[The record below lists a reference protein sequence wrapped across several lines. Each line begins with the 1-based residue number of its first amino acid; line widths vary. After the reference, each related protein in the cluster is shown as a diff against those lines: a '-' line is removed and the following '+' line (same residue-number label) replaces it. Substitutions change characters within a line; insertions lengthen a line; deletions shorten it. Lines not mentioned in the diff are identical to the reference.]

1 MGPNKAAGNLV
12 SIPFDDGLAGLLGAT
27 IVRRKKPKANRT
39 DPARERKRDMAK
51 ASRKR
56 NRR

>member
-1 MGPNKAAGNLV
+1 MKDLPGQGPNKAAGNML
-12 SIPFDDGLAGLLGAT
+12 SIPLDVFPG
-27 IVRRKKPKANRT
+27 RRKARKA
-39 DPARERKRDMAK
+39 DPSRKRKRLAAK